1 MNSKY
6 SKVQGPTPL
15 FVLVKRWWWVVSV
28 LLVSFSIF
36 TLASKKKFSEIKM
49 LTSRV
54 AALEAQKVTA
64 SHEREDLLRQIDSQ
78 SDPAWIE
85 LILMKGLGL
94 VPEGHKKIY
103 FHKED

>member
-1 MNSKY
+1 MNSQY
-6 SKVQGPTPL
+6 SKVQGPSPL
-15 FVLVKRWWWVVSV
+15 FAFVKKWWWVVTV

-36 TLASKKKFSEIKM
+36 TLASKKKYSEIKT
-49 LTSRV
+49 LKSRV
-54 AALEAQKVTA
+54 ATLENQKVSA

-94 VPEGHKKIY
+94 VPDGHKKVY